1 MSVRSFGAL
10 RDDARLPLP
19 YSGSLGHRFATYQ
32 RYYGSLRRLSFRL
45 GLLRLSLVSRYLAVS
60 LFFCMSFGLR
70 ETSPNDIRRIGHPA
84 PLHCLTGNVRQGVDR
99 PPRFLAQPSARM
111 PRSMTPAGS
120 TIPPSPQYHRV
131 LPSACMDNVGFP
143 RLYNISGLNHAA
155 CVLASRVLHGAPRGL
170 PRTCHYRPADGLWPG
185 GTCTHWLRIT
195 NFNEAWPRIP
205 TFQTYPG
212 TPMRLLANAL
222 FYKDLYFY
230 LSRI

>member
-111 PRSMTPAGS
+111 PRSMTQCQKLKHFLSLKGKEWMIQKEKS
-120 TIPPSPQYHRV
+120 
-131 LPSACMDNVGFP
+131 
-143 RLYNISGLNHAA
+143 
-155 CVLASRVLHGAPRGL
+155 
-170 PRTCHYRPADGLWPG
+170 
-185 GTCTHWLRIT
+185 
-195 NFNEAWPRIP
+195 
-205 TFQTYPG
+205 
-212 TPMRLLANAL
+212 
-222 FYKDLYFY
+222 LYFFQDRY
-230 LSRI
+230 TKGMRCE